1 MSVSSVSMYERPLG
15 ISTPPLLSFSTLAT
29 NSNPPSSCVRDHLL
43 GAFFLNAALRLI
55 SQTMIISQC
64 IFSSIGQVSM
74 ELYPRN
80 TGCRMQEKKKNWVSF
95 FFYHLHTHWRM
106 VIFFMNSSLNITVLA
121 LQHSCQ
127 KSWTVE
133 SYTSLSYHI
142 LRVLFCWLPV

>member
-1 MSVSSVSMYERPLG
+1 MSASSVSMYERPLG

-80 TGCRMQEKKKNWVSF
+80 TGCRMQKKKNWVSF
-95 FFYHLHTHWRM
+95 FYHLHTHWSM
-106 VIFFMNSSLNITVLA
+106 VIVFMNCSLNRTECWPSNTLA
-121 LQHSCQ
+121 RTHDLWKATLHYP
-127 KSWTVE
+127 T
-133 SYTSLSYHI
+133 T
-142 LRVLFCWLPV
+142 F

>member
-1 MSVSSVSMYERPLG
+1 MSASSVSMYERSLG

-80 TGCRMQEKKKNWVSF
+80 TGCRMQKKKNWVSF
-95 FFYHLHTHWRM
+95 FYHLHTHWSM
-106 VIFFMNSSLNITVLA
+106 VIFFMNCSLNRTECWPSNTLA
-121 LQHSCQ
+121 RCHELWKATLHYP
-127 KSWTVE
+127 T
-133 SYTSLSYHI
+133 T
-142 LRVLFCWLPV
+142 F

>member
-1 MSVSSVSMYERPLG
+1 MSASSVSMYERPLG

-80 TGCRMQEKKKNWVSF
+80 TGCRMQKKKELGQF
-95 FFYHLHTHWRM
+95 FLSPTY
-106 VIFFMNSSLNITVLA
+106 SLE
-121 LQHSCQ
+121 HG
-127 KSWTVE
+127 
-133 SYTSLSYHI
+133 HI
-142 LRVLFCWLPV
+142 LHELLLK